1 MRIDELF
8 EKYPNNIIGFRINKT
23 TKIID
28 FWLNNSWE
36 LRDEVRN
43 GIMIKKQKT
52 DDSNQRSYYI
62 IYSET
67 FDFEV
72 IFDELCEII
81 EYNLDIERKQMLFSK
96 KMDEL
101 KNLFITLSYYELKKL
116 TFDTA
121 IIDPTSSVVDDNNNY
136 AYTPEVV
143 EVIKEETIIETKKS
157 KKSKKQV
164 IEKQIEEDEE
174 EYLES
179 EVIEGNVNN
188 IQPVNLN

>member
-8 EKYPNNIIGFRINKT
+8 EQYPNNIIGFRVNKT

-101 KNLFITLSYYELKKL
+101 KNLFITLSYDELKKL

-136 AYTPEVV
+136 TYTPEVI
-143 EVIKEETIIETKKS
+143 EVVKDETIIETKKS

>member
-8 EKYPNNIIGFRINKT
+8 EKYPNNIIGFRVNKT

-36 LRDEVRN
+36 LRDEIRN

-52 DDSNQRSYYI
+52 DDPNQRSYYI
-62 IYSET
+62 IYSDI

-101 KNLFITLSYYELKKL
+101 KNLFITLPYDELKKL
-116 TFDTA
+116 TFDTT
-121 IIDPTSSVVDDNNNY
+121 IVDPTSSVVDDNNNY
-136 AYTPEVV
+136 TYTPEGV
-143 EVIKEETIIETKKS
+143 KEEIITETKKS
-157 KKSKKQV
+157 KKSKKQA
-164 IEKQIEEDEE
+164 IEKQIEDNEED
-174 EYLES
+174 YLES
-179 EVIEGNVNN
+179 DVIEGNVNN

>member
-8 EKYPNNIIGFRINKT
+8 EKYPNNIIGFRVNKT

-36 LRDEVRN
+36 LREETRN
-43 GIMIKKQKT
+43 GIIIKKQKI
-52 DDSNQRSYYI
+52 DEQNQRSYYI
-62 IYSET
+62 IYSEN

-81 EYNLDIERKQMLFSK
+81 EYNLDIERKQMLFNK

-101 KNLFITLSYYELKKL
+101 KNLFITLSYDELKKL
-116 TFDTA
+116 TFDTT
-121 IIDPTSSVVDDNNNY
+121 IIDPTSPVVDNNY
-136 AYTPEVV
+136 IHTPEIV
-143 EVIKEETIIETKKS
+143 KEEAITETKKN

-174 EYLES
+174 DYLES
-179 EVIEGNVNN
+179 EVIEGDVNN

>member
-8 EKYPNNIIGFRINKT
+8 EKYPNNIIGFRVNKT

-101 KNLFITLSYYELKKL
+101 KNLFITLSYDELKKL

>member
-8 EKYPNNIIGFRINKT
+8 EQYPNNIIGFRVNKT

-36 LRDEVRN
+36 LREETRN
-43 GIMIKKQKT
+43 GIIIKKQKT
-52 DDSNQRSYYI
+52 DEPNQRSYYI

-72 IFDELCEII
+72 IFNELCEII
-81 EYNLDIERKQMLFSK
+81 EYNLDIERKQMLFNK

-101 KNLFITLSYYELKKL
+101 KNLFITLSYDELKKL

-121 IIDPTSSVVDDNNNY
+121 IIDPTSSVVNDNNNY
-136 AYTPEVV
+136 TYTPEVV
-143 EVIKEETIIETKKS
+143 KAETITETKKN

-164 IEKQIEEDEE
+164 IEKQIEEDDED
-174 EYLES
+174 YLES
-179 EVIEGNVNN
+179 EVIEGDVNN

>member
-8 EKYPNNIIGFRINKT
+8 EQYPNNIIGFRVNKT

-101 KNLFITLSYYELKKL
+101 KNLFITLSYDELKKL

>member
-8 EKYPNNIIGFRINKT
+8 EQYPNNIIGFRVNKT

-36 LRDEVRN
+36 LREETRN
-43 GIMIKKQKT
+43 GIIIKKQK
-52 DDSNQRSYYI
+52 DDEPNQRSYYI
-62 IYSET
+62 IYSES

-72 IFDELCEII
+72 IFNELCEII
-81 EYNLDIERKQMLFSK
+81 EYNLDIERKQMLFNK

-101 KNLFITLSYYELKKL
+101 KNLFITLSYDELKKL
-116 TFDTA
+116 TFDTT

-136 AYTPEVV
+136 TYTPEVV
-143 EVIKEETIIETKKS
+143 KEETKKS
-157 KKSKKQV
+157 KKSKKQMM
-164 IEKQIEEDEE
+164 EKQIEEDEDD
-174 EYLES
+174 YLES
-179 EVIEGNVNN
+179 EVIEGDVNN

>member
-8 EKYPNNIIGFRINKT
+8 EKYPNNIIGFRVNKT

-72 IFDELCEII
+72 ILDELCEII

-101 KNLFITLSYYELKKL
+101 KNLFITLSYDELKKL

-136 AYTPEVV
+136 TYTPEVV
-143 EVIKEETIIETKKS
+143 EVVKDETIIETKKS

>member
-8 EKYPNNIIGFRINKT
+8 EQYPNNIIGFRVNKT

-36 LRDEVRN
+36 LREETRN
-43 GIMIKKQKT
+43 GIIIKKQKT
-52 DDSNQRSYYI
+52 DESNQRSYYI

-72 IFDELCEII
+72 IFNELCEII

-101 KNLFITLSYYELKKL
+101 KNLFITLSYDELKKL

-136 AYTPEVV
+136 TYTPEVV
-143 EVIKEETIIETKKS
+143 KEETITETKKS

-174 EYLES
+174 DYLES
-179 EVIEGNVNN
+179 EVIEGDVSN

>member
-8 EKYPNNIIGFRINKT
+8 EKYPNNIIGFRVNKT

-101 KNLFITLSYYELKKL
+101 KNLFITLSYDELKKL

-136 AYTPEVV
+136 TYTPEVI
-143 EVIKEETIIETKKS
+143 EVVKDETIIETKKS

>member
-8 EKYPNNIIGFRINKT
+8 EKYPNNIIGFRVNKT

-101 KNLFITLSYYELKKL
+101 KNLFITLSYDELKKL

-136 AYTPEVV
+136 TYTPEVV

-164 IEKQIEEDEE
+164 IEKQIDEDEE
-174 EYLES
+174 DYLES